1 MLRIAGA
8 GGVLAAALL
17 LALVPPLSNTYAASP
32 TCYVVN
38 SLVRVAPDDPVP
50 ANPAVAAEVAAAG
63 NEYEAVQVVVHGGD
77 SGVAGVD
84 MELAGALTGPGGA
97 TLPAGTVRL
106 YREHYI
112 AVTSR
117 SGGSRLAKPGVYPD
131 ALVPFRNPFTGQ
143 ALGTAAYPAAPF
155 DVPAG
160 ANQPVYVEFHI
171 PPGTRPGVYRGAIEV
186 TSEPAVPFAVI
197 PVSVRVR
204 RFTLP
209 AASSLHTAFQSYDSD
224 YRLGPAAYYGYRYGG
239 PRHVALAT
247 AIDEM
252 LIAHRLMPEAPMGF
266 RIEPDDL
273 DPEGNLR
280 LTRARAAHLLSLLK
294 RPEFTD
300 YSLSFAYKYPF
311 DLDIPANRR
320 LAVNYLRSVYE
331 WFRSYGIQQKLF
343 IRPGDEPATRQQFQE
358 IRELAGLARAAHP
371 EFRVGMT
378 IDFHDRR
385 TAQFLYGNVNRLI
398 ALYASFD
405 PAEAAARRLAGD
417 EIWTYTALVQ
427 NRDVPSP
434 HWEIDFPLL
443 NYRVVNW
450 INFRYGI
457 TGLLYWTSAYWNQ
470 LAKKGGNPWSEA
482 CNYGSGGGCYNGEG
496 LLVYPG
502 REVNLVVPRNAYGAR
517 SPAAAYGVVPS
528 LRLKT
533 LRDAVEDYEYLV
545 LAARTDPQ
553 AANREAIE
561 VGCAGDGTANCFH
574 HWNTDPQAL
583 LAARERLASLIETA
597 AARRT
602 RGSEGRTSLPA
613 TGGRR

>member
-1 MLRIAGA
+1 
-8 GGVLAAALL
+8 
-17 LALVPPLSNTYAASP
+17 
-32 TCYVVN
+32 
-38 SLVRVAPDDPVP
+38 
-50 ANPAVAAEVAAAG
+50 
-63 NEYEAVQVVVHGGD
+63 
-77 SGVAGVD
+77 
-84 MELAGALTGPGGA
+84 
-97 TLPAGTVRL
+97 
-106 YREHYI
+106 
-112 AVTSR
+112 
-117 SGGSRLAKPGVYPD
+117 
-131 ALVPFRNPFTGQ
+131 
-143 ALGTAAYPAAPF
+143 
-155 DVPAG
+155 
-160 ANQPVYVEFHI
+160 
-171 PPGTRPGVYRGAIEV
+171 
-186 TSEPAVPFAVI
+186 
-197 PVSVRVR
+197 
-204 RFTLP
+204 
-209 AASSLHTAFQSYDSD
+209 
-224 YRLGPAAYYGYRYGG
+224 
-239 PRHVALAT
+239 VALAT

-358 IRELAGLARAAHP
+358 IRELAGLARTAHP

-443 NYRVVNW
+443 NYREGRQPVE
-450 INFRYGI
+450 R
-457 TGLLYWTSAYWNQ
+457 GLQ
-470 LAKKGGNPWSEA
+470 LRLRRRLLQRRRPAGLSRPGGKPRGAQERLRRPFP
-482 CNYGSGGGCYNGEG
+482 GGGLRRCP
-496 LLVYPG
+496 V
-502 REVNLVVPRNAYGAR
+502 
-517 SPAAAYGVVPS
+517 AA
-528 LRLKT
+528 T
-533 LRDAVEDYEYLV
+533 EDV
-545 LAARTDPQ
+545 
-553 AANREAIE
+553 
-561 VGCAGDGTANCFH
+561 
-574 HWNTDPQAL
+574 
-583 LAARERLASLIETA
+583 
-597 AARRT
+597 ARR
-602 RGSEGRTSLPA
+602 RGGLRIPGAGGPHRPAGRQPR
-613 TGGRR
+613 GD